1 MCVFSFLFSL
11 STDWPFLAV
20 KVWSLNHWTSREVLA
35 LDFYTT
41 INISS
46 HTRYSCLWGLVLFSD
61 AVPRA
66 WDLQWNFM
74 FTIWL
79 DISVQIQVL
88 FVLAFSILKIWPHL
102 LLACVVA
109 IVKSNFTL
117 IDGGVVL
124 SLWRHSESPLC
135 LWNSYMSMSMW
146 VHLLSPQPCLS
157 CHSMSLLLWDP
168 SSFFNSDNIF
178 LLFLLVYFFC
188 LGSPLIHLLPFLLF
202 ISLGFFPPFF
212 LPSRRVF
219 IQISSISCFCPLWGW
234 PLLLLF
240 ISHL

>member
-146 VHLLSPQPCLS
+146 GFTFSVLNPVCHVTPWAFCSEILHL
-157 CHSMSLLLWDP
+157 SLILITY
-168 SSFFNSDNIF
+168 FY
-178 LLFLLVYFFC
+178 YFF
-188 LGSPLIHLLPFLLF
+188 
-202 ISLGFFPPFF
+202 
-212 LPSRRVF
+212 
-219 IQISSISCFCPLWGW
+219 
-234 PLLLLF
+234 
-240 ISHL
+240 